1 MSLVTTSS
9 NESNLPNRSFVFTWN
24 NPTLSGI
31 VLLSLF
37 ESEPLVKYVIFQLE
51 EGSTTLTPH
60 FQGVCFLVR
69 PIRPRRFFS
78 TFSTSIHFEARRGSV
93 SQAISYCRKPEGHL
107 DGPWEFGTPPPGQGS
122 RSDMLRAS
130 ELVRGPVGLLAIVNT
145 FPGLF
150 VRYHGGFL
158 RMRNLSAPGR
168 TQPPVVY
175 LLHGPTGCGKTRL
188 CWERFPA
195 LYARLPD
202 CRFFDGISPY
212 DKVLL
217 LDDFSGAN
225 CKMSLSMLLQ
235 LLDRYPIRVEVK
247 GSSCHMNAT
256 VILITTNIH
265 PRQWYT
271 YTDRMEHYAALERR
285 IHHVIAF
292 DDNLGFMVHCNKAT
306 FFALHTVC
314 PDVLSINPICAVANA
329 VAAAGPI
336 YCL

>member
-1 MSLVTTSS
+1 MALVTTSS
-9 NESNLPNRSFVFTWN
+9 NVSNSPNRSFVFTWN
-24 NPTLSGI
+24 NPDVNGAL
-31 VLLSLF
+31 LLSLF
-37 ESEPLVKYVIFQLE
+37 ESERLVKYVIFQLE
-51 EGSTTLTPH
+51 EGSVARTPH
-60 FQGVCFLVR
+60 FQGVCFFTR

-78 TFSTSIHFEARRGSV
+78 CISPSIHFEARRGSPA
-93 SQAISYCRKPEGHL
+93 QAIAYCRKPEGHL
-107 DGPWEFGTPPPGQGS
+107 DGPWEYGTPPPGRGA
-122 RSDMLRAS
+122 RSDMSRAS
-130 ELVRGPVGLLAIVNT
+130 ELVRGPVGLLALVNA

-175 LLHGPTGCGKTRL
+175 LLYGPTGCGKTRL
-188 CWERFPA
+188 CWDRFPA

-265 PRQWYT
+265 PREWYN
-271 YTDRMEHYAALERR
+271 YTDRLEHYSALERR
-285 IHHVIAF
+285 IDHVIAF
-292 DDNLGFMVHCNKAT
+292 DDDLGFMIECMKGS
-306 FFALHTVC
+306 FFALHLVC
-314 PDVLSINPICAVANA
+314 PNGDRVNDAFVPFSFPLVCP
-329 VAAAGPI
+329 PLPE
-336 YCL
+336 Y